1 MIGIILRTIMFYFVI
16 ILTYRLMGKR
26 EIAQLSISD
35 LTISM
40 LIAELVALGIEGKSI
55 SLSHAL
61 VPIFILVVLSISLA
75 YLQLKYNKLRLIFD
89 GKPSLIIEKG
99 KLNLKEMIKQRFS
112 IDDLLLELRN
122 NGITSI
128 KEVSYCILETNGKV
142 SLFKKDSYP
151 LPLIVDGNID
161 YKALCSINKNETWL
175 INKLHQYNL
184 KDLLYAFY
192 QDNHLF
198 VIHK

>member
-1 MIGIILRTIMFYFVI
+1 M
-16 ILTYRLMGKR
+16 K
-26 EIAQLSISD
+26 
-35 LTISM
+35 
-40 LIAELVALGIEGKSI
+40 
-55 SLSHAL
+55 
-61 VPIFILVVLSISLA
+61 

-161 YKALCSINKNETWL
+161 YKALYNTI
-175 INKLHQYNL
+175 HQVDY
-184 KDLLYAFY
+184 K
-192 QDNHLF
+192 
-198 VIHK
+198 KW